1 MPYML
6 IVILLFLPGT
16 AFAYLDPGSGAVLI
30 NLIIAG
36 IAALLYSLKG
46 LLLRIMGKGS
56 VKAVQKLACH
66 LAILSEG
73 SAYQHTFGPLVQE
86 LIKHEVHFSY
96 YTLDISDPLLKV
108 NNAYCHNRFLGF
120 GALGKYRAGN
130 LVEPTV
136 LCTTPNIGC
145 KGYPVKRSAKTK
157 ELIHVFHS
165 LVDISMYQKGSL
177 DCYDTVIVPGE
188 YHNSPIRE
196 IEHKRGLKAKKLIA
210 LGSLYLDPLIA
221 EMRQSHIP
229 TQDRCILVASSWGDK
244 GLLKQYGIQ
253 PFIELARKDW
263 QVIMRPHPHS
273 FKHEPDLINKL
284 QRQSANIP
292 NVVWDTKLS
301 PVETMSRAVLMI
313 SDTSSV
319 RFDFAFIYE
328 RPVLSLEIPV
338 ENMPGFERD
347 DLNEIWS
354 EKAAIQI
361 GMVAGKDEVLGN
373 LHKLVEQT
381 LNEYDSERIRT
392 YRDANVKNFGE
403 AAKAI
408 AQYLISEPSKG

>member
-1 MPYML
+1 
-6 IVILLFLPGT
+6 
-16 AFAYLDPGSGAVLI
+16 LDS
-30 NLIIAG
+30 
-36 IAALLYSLKG
+36 
-46 LLLRIMGKGS
+46 
-56 VKAVQKLACH
+56 
-66 LAILSEG
+66 
-73 SAYQHTFGPLVQE
+73 
-86 LIKHEVHFSY
+86 
-96 YTLDISDPLLKV
+96 
-108 NNAYCHNRFLGF
+108 
-120 GALGKYRAGN
+120 
-130 LVEPTV
+130 
-136 LCTTPNIGC
+136 
-145 KGYPVKRSAKTK
+145 
-157 ELIHVFHS
+157 
-165 LVDISMYQKGSL
+165 
-177 DCYDTVIVPGE
+177 YDTVIIPGE
-188 YHNSPIRE
+188 YHISPIRE

-221 EMRQSHIP
+221 EMRQSHILK
-229 TQDRCILVASSWGDK
+229 QDRCIMVASSWGEK

-263 QVIMRPHPHS
+263 QVIIRPHPHS
-273 FKHEPDLINKL
+273 FKHEPDLINRL

-301 PVETMSRAVLMI
+301 PVEAMSRAILMI

-328 RPVLSLEIPV
+328 RPVLSLEIPA
-338 ENMPGFERD
+338 ENMPGFERN

>member
-1 MPYML
+1 
-6 IVILLFLPGT
+6 
-16 AFAYLDPGSGAVLI
+16 
-30 NLIIAG
+30 
-36 IAALLYSLKG
+36 
-46 LLLRIMGKGS
+46 
-56 VKAVQKLACH
+56 
-66 LAILSEG
+66 
-73 SAYQHTFGPLVQE
+73 
-86 LIKHEVHFSY
+86 
-96 YTLDISDPLLKV
+96 
-108 NNAYCHNRFLGF
+108 
-120 GALGKYRAGN
+120 
-130 LVEPTV
+130 
-136 LCTTPNIGC
+136 
-145 KGYPVKRSAKTK
+145 
-157 ELIHVFHS
+157 
-165 LVDISMYQKGSL
+165 MYQKGSL
-177 DCYDTVIVPGE
+177 DCYDTVILPGE

-210 LGSLYLDPLIA
+210 LGSLYLDTLIA

-263 QVIMRPHPHS
+263 QVIIRPHPHS

-301 PVETMSRAVLMI
+301 PVEAMSRAVLMI

-354 EKAAIQI
+354 EKAAFRLAWWLARMKPCKTYIRWWNKRLMNMTLREFVAIVIQMSRI
-361 GMVAGKDEVLGN
+361 LGSCQGHCAIPHFRVVRGKQKMISLFRNLYLLLLSLHRTISLLFDAFCIYSLLMFILNWLFRVLP
-373 LHKLVEQT
+373 
-381 LNEYDSERIRT
+381 RR
-392 YRDANVKNFGE
+392 E
-403 AAKAI
+403 AECKR
-408 AQYLISEPSKG
+408 Y